1 MVLNMCQWNCEEI
14 TKEWVEKKRKV
25 QLCIEYHGF
34 YKFLIY
40 SFVSNGVYIFETVS
54 NQTENN
60 CKKWLNEEQVHQK
73 NMSHEH
79 ALNLDQCKLFSENYT
94 NGSLVMVGLQNY
106 WD

>member
-1 MVLNMCQWNCEEI
+1 MKLWGNYKGMGR
-14 TKEWVEKKRKV
+14 KEKKSSTLHWIPRILQIFDLLV
-25 QLCIEYHGF
+25 RFQWSIH
-34 YKFLIY
+34 
-40 SFVSNGVYIFETVS
+40 FETVS